1 MTAFPP
7 VLIHYLYH
15 SGFAVEIADLMLV
28 FDYYKGD
35 IGPDKPLM
43 SKGEAICD
51 RLKSHKQALVLVS
64 HSHFDHFN
72 PAIFD
77 WLDAKPDISFILS
90 YDIDKKRTKG
100 TCYFV
105 RPYEELEVD
114 GVKISVFGS
123 TDIGVSFLTEVE
135 GISLFHAGDLN
146 WWHWPEESTKEEL
159 TEAELQFKSEV
170 SRLLGRQIDIMF
182 FPVDPR
188 LKEHYYI
195 GGEYMIRNVRPSLF
209 VPMHF
214 AHNTDITEKFA
225 DLMAGSGTGTAVIS
239 SRGQTISF
247 IKK

>member
-1 MTAFPP
+1 MAPFPP
-7 VLIHYLYH
+7 VQIHYLYH
-15 SGFAVEIADLMLV
+15 SGFAVEISDYMLI
-28 FDYYKGD
+28 FDYYRGD
-35 IGPDKPLM
+35 IGPEKPL
-43 SKGEAICD
+43 SAYGRAIID
-51 RLKSHKQALVLVS
+51 RLKDYKQVLVFAS

-77 WLDAKPDISFILS
+77 WLDAKPDIKYILS
-90 YDIDKKRTKG
+90 YDIDRAEAKG

-105 RPYEELEVD
+105 RPYEELEVA

-135 GISLFHAGDLN
+135 GIKLFHAGDLN
-146 WWHWPEESTKEEL
+146 WWHWPEESTEAEL
-159 TEAELQFKSEV
+159 TEAELQFKNEV
-170 SRLLGRQIDIMF
+170 SRLACRQIDIMF

-195 GGEYMIRNVRPSLF
+195 GGEYIIRNVRPSLF

-214 AHNTDITEKFA
+214 AHKTGITERFA
-225 DLMAGSGTGTAVIS
+225 KLMAGSGTETAVIS
-239 SRGQTISF
+239 SRGQTLSY